1 MIRTWIAAG
10 TLSLGLLATGA
21 IGPAQAG
28 SSGITIDIGGGGRIS
43 CREGARIVRYNGFRD
58 VRPIDCS
65 GSSYSYRG
73 FRRHGLF
80 EIRLRSKNGR
90 ITDVIRL
97 RGRGG
102 GWDDDYDDYDDDDY

>member
-1 MIRTWIAAG
+1 MIRIWIAAG

-28 SSGITIDIGGGGRIS
+28 INIDIVGGGGGRIS
-43 CREGARIVRYNGFRD
+43 CREGARVVRYAGFRD

-73 FRRHGLF
+73 VRRHSLF
-80 EIRLRSKNGR
+80 EIRVRSKSGR
-90 ITDVIRL
+90 ISDVIRL

-102 GWDDDYDDYDDDDY
+102 GGYDDDDDYDDDDY

>member
-28 SSGITIDIGGGGRIS
+28 SGITIDLGGGGRIS

-73 FRRHGLF
+73 RRHGLF
-80 EIRLRSKNGR
+80 EITVRSRSGR
-90 ITDVIRL
+90 ITSVRRL
-97 RGRGG
+97 RRGG
-102 GWDDDYDDYDDDDY
+102 GWDDDDDYDDDDY

>member
-1 MIRTWIAAG
+1 MIRIWIAAG

-21 IGPAQAG
+21 LAPAQAG
-28 SSGITIDIGGGGRIS
+28 INIEIGGGGRIS

-65 GSSYSYRG
+65 GSNYSYRG
-73 FRRHGLF
+73 VRRHSLF
-80 EIRLRSKNGR
+80 EIRVRSKSGR
-90 ITDVIRL
+90 IADVIRL

-102 GWDDDYDDYDDDDY
+102 GGGWDDDDDYDDDSEY